1 MIGAIDVVMAVIDT
15 DKTVFPFESEVKKLD
30 ILPPG
35 HDATKI
41 IPKATMGVITELN
54 ANATQRVTSG
64 STTHCIMQP
73 TMIDLG

>member
-35 HDATKI
+35 HDATNI
-41 IPKATMGVITELN
+41 IPSAPYIHV
-54 ANATQRVTSG
+54 
-64 STTHCIMQP
+64 HCISS
-73 TMIDLG
+73 